1 MDMSQNGDKTEKA
14 TPHKK
19 QDERKKGNIFQSRD
33 VVAAVS
39 LLAMAYLIKLGGG
52 WLKERMA
59 EGIRSACES
68 ISATEQLSAR
78 DAAGVLA
85 GFGLDAALMI
95 VPIAGAAMLL
105 SVLLVGVQTRFS
117 ITPSLLSPKLSRINP
132 VTGFKNLF
140 SPRTPVELLKSII
153 KVIIIA
159 GVLYADLKGC
169 LPTIALTPLV
179 EPFESVR
186 WLGTAVFDITV
197 RIAMFMAVFAA
208 FDYLYQWWDYE
219 KRLRMTKEEVKEE
232 YKRMEGDP
240 NIKGKIRSIQRK
252 LAAMRMMQKVP
263 TAHVV
268 IKNPTHYAVAL
279 RYSPPKDLS
288 PVVVAKGADLLAL
301 RIIRVAEENGVYVT
315 ENKPLAR
322 GLYEA
327 VDLDRP
333 IPEEF
338 YKPVAEIIAFLYN
351 LKKRRPI

>member
-1 MDMSQNGDKTEKA
+1 MSQSDGRTEKA
-14 TPHKK
+14 SPQKK
-19 QDERKKGNIFQSRD
+19 RDERKKGNLFQSKD
-33 VVAAVS
+33 VTAAVS
-39 LLAMAYLIKLGGG
+39 LLGMAYLLKTCGG
-52 WLKERMA
+52 WLAERMSG
-59 EGIRSACES
+59 GILRACAS
-68 ISATEQLSAR
+68 ISSTDQLNAR
-78 DAAGVLA
+78 DAAGILA
-85 GFGLDAALMI
+85 GFSFDAALMI

-117 ITPSLLSPKLSRINP
+117 FTSGLLTPKLSRINP
-132 VTGFKNLF
+132 MTGLKNLF

-159 GVLYADLKGC
+159 GILYADLKDC

-179 EPFESVR
+179 SPLQSIR
-186 WLGTAVFDITV
+186 WLGAAAFDITI
-197 RIAMFMAVFAA
+197 RIAMFMAVFAG

-219 KRLRMTKEEVKEE
+219 KRLRMTKEELKEE
-232 YKRMEGDP
+232 HKRMEGDP

-301 RIIRVAEENGVYVT
+301 RIIRVAEESGVHVT

-327 VDLDRP
+327 VDLGRP

-338 YKPVAEIIAFLYN
+338 YKPVAEIIAFIYN
-351 LKKRRPI
+351 LKKRRPK